1 MKHGIALLL
10 LSVSLAMTVAACNP
24 SEAVPSPSTS
34 TGSVGSPSEEDSDTP
49 GTPDPNIP
57 DTPENPGTMNRNLTI
72 TIGTASFAAQ
82 LEDNATARAFAAM
95 LPLEVRMNELNGN
108 EKYTYLSSSLPTASS
123 APGTIET
130 GDLML
135 WGSDC
140 LVLFYETFSTSYS
153 YTRIGRLVDPSGLAA
168 AVGSGSVTVRFEPA
182 SRQD

>member
-10 LSVSLAMTVAACNP
+10 LSVSLVMTVAACNP
-24 SEAVPSPSTS
+24 SEEVPSPSTS

-135 WGSDC
+135 WGNSC
-140 LVLFYETFSTSYS
+140 FVIFYESFSTPYAYVRLGSI
-153 YTRIGRLVDPSGLAA
+153 REKEQLADLIGSK
-168 AVGSGSVTVRFEPA
+168 VRRFTATLEVA
-182 SRQD
+182 S